1 MRGMDEL
8 EFRRHISEFL
18 KSVRDQINEL
28 AEKLEISDP
37 RFRKV
42 LAYSH
47 VIEELLS
54 KEFNLA
60 ESVMILEMV
69 KFKMQFEAL
78 SDLMKPRLVPIAI
91 DCGRLPPR
99 IGG

>member
-1 MRGMDEL
+1 MRGMNEL

-69 KFKMQFEAL
+69 KFRMQFEAFMN
-78 SDLMKPRLVPIAI
+78 SIKPMYVMVPVN
-91 DCGRLPPR
+91 CSRLPPR

>member
-1 MRGMDEL
+1 MDEL
-8 EFRRHISEFL
+8 ELRRHVSELL
-18 KSVRDQINEL
+18 KSVREQINEL
-28 AEKLEISDP
+28 AEKLETSDP
-37 RFRKV
+37 RFRKI

-54 KEFNLA
+54 REFNLA
-60 ESVMILEMV
+60 ESVMILEMI

-78 SDLMKPRLVPIAI
+78 SEVTKPRLVFVPMN
-91 DCGRLPPR
+91 CNRLPPR